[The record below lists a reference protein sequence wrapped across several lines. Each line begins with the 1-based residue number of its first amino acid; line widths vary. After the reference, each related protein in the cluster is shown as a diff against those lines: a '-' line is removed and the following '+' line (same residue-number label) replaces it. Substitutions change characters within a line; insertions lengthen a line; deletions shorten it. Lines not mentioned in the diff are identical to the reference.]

1 MIILIISII
10 SAFGFSA
17 AAKKKGYNSSRFWI
31 YPLAIGFGTF
41 IASLLLNTILP
52 KIIGNGESAF
62 SKIYPYAVG
71 ICSLMLVLS
80 LISKA
85 WKQIESLPDRKR
97 VERAGTSD
105 IERPGV

>member
-10 SAFGFSA
+10 SAFGFSSA
-17 AAKKKGYNSSRFWI
+17 ARKRGYESPRFWI

-41 IASLLLNTILP
+41 IASFLLNAILP
-52 KIIGNGESAF
+52 QIIGNKESTF
-62 SKIYPYAVG
+62 SKIYPFAVG

-85 WKQIESLPDRKR
+85 WKQIESLPDLQKK
-97 VERAGTSD
+97 EQAGTSD
-105 IERPGV
+105 IEKPGI